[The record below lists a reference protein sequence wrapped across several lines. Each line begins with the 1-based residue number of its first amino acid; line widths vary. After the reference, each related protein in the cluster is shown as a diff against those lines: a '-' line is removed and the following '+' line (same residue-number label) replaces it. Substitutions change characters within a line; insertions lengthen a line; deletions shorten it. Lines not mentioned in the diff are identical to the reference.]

1 MTNALIGCF
10 IWMEMKKLAIVL
22 TIILMYRTIS
32 YRSQQ

>member
-1 MTNALIGCF
+1 MTNALIGCI

-32 YRSQQ
+32 YRGQQ